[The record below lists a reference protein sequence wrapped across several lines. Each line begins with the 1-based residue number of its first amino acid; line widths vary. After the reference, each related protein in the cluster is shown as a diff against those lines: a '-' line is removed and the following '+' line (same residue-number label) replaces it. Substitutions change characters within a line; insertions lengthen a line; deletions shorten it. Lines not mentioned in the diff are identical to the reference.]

1 MSLERGRQ
9 QKDKLEQISN
19 EYSALHTIFKK
30 LTSND
35 EDLSKLNI
43 LFANKWLEIKN
54 CEENNKIQRVIQHL
68 AVALHESENKR
79 NESITHI
86 KKHIQEPLKMY
97 PLKVKKQKRSLSLTA
112 RGGGEQEQDNDIS
125 SNARGGR
132 EQDEDNEDI
141 EEKIRNFEQVHVSD
155 MKQLML
161 HLIYVDV
168 FYHSRSIEYF
178 TGVYKT
184 KSASEQLEE

>member
-1 MSLERGRQ
+1 MSQERGRQ

-30 LTSND
+30 LTSY
-35 EDLSKLNI
+35 EEELSNHNI
-43 LFANKWLEIKN
+43 SFAKKWLEIQK
-54 CEENNKIQRVIQHL
+54 CEENNKMQSGIQHF
-68 AVALHESENKR
+68 ADALHESEVKR
-79 NESITHI
+79 NESIVHI

-97 PLKVKKQKRSLSLTA
+97 PLKVKKQKRSLS
-112 RGGGEQEQDNDIS
+112 R
-125 SNARGGR
+125 NARGGK
-132 EQDEDNEDI
+132 EQGEGNEDI

-161 HLIYVDV
+161 HLINAEM
-168 FYHSRSIEYF
+168 FYHARSIEYF

-184 KSASEQLEE
+184 LSSSEQLEE